1 MKEALDAIYNDV
13 SEMNSS
19 VQNMT
24 SRLQATKIQTH
35 HLIDQTTKLQ
45 GERYLCGIC
54 DFKGSFAWKSH
65 CIA

>member
-1 MKEALDAIYNDV
+1 MKEALDAIYSDV

-24 SRLQATKIQTH
+24 SRLQATKIHTH

-45 GERYLCGIC
+45 AERY
-54 DFKGSFAWKSH
+54 
-65 CIA
+65 